1 MMAAWT
7 RGSMLDLHTHVLPGL
22 DDGAVDLAAGV
33 ALCRR
38 LHEQGVTTV
47 VATPHWH
54 SPRFEVAGDGISSA
68 WAQLRAAVAA
78 ELPGLALVLGAE
90 HHCSGLEDPAAFV
103 AGCRPLGDSRVVL
116 VELPDDHLPANAW
129 TTVFALIR
137 AGRRPV
143 LAHPERC
150 RGLRDQPDQLA
161 AFVEAGG
168 LLQLTLGHLLGVH
181 GWRMR
186 WRSRGLLRR
195 YPKACLIASDSH
207 DLGVRRPQWDRL
219 PATWRRFVP
228 GDLQGVSSW
237 GSVNS

>member
-1 MMAAWT
+1 MVIDGT
-7 RGSMLDLHTHVLPGL
+7 EMLDLHTHVLPGL
-22 DDGAVDLAAGV
+22 DDGAVDLAAGL

-38 LHEQGVTTV
+38 LHQQGVTTV

-54 SPRFEVAGDGISSA
+54 SPRFEVEAASIAKA
-68 WAQLRAAVAA
+68 WDELRAAVAA
-78 ELPGLALVLGAE
+78 ELPQLILVLGAE
-90 HHCSGLEDPAAFV
+90 HHCSGLEEPAAFV
-103 AGCRPLGDSRVVL
+103 ASCRTLGDSPVVL

-129 TTVFALIR
+129 ATLFALIR

-150 RGLRDQPDQLA
+150 RALRGQREQLA

-186 WRSRGLLRR
+186 WHSRGLLRR
-195 YPKACLIASDSH
+195 FSKACLIASDSH

-219 PATWRRFVP
+219 PAAWMGFVP
-228 GDLQGVSSW
+228 RDLESVSSW
-237 GSVNS
+237 GLASN

>member
-1 MMAAWT
+1 MVT
-7 RGSMLDLHTHVLPGL
+7 DGIGMLDLHTHVLPGL
-22 DDGAVDLAAGV
+22 DDGAVDLAAGL
-33 ALCRR
+33 ALCCR
-38 LHEQGVTTV
+38 LHHQGVTTV

-54 SPRFEVAGDGISSA
+54 SPRFEVEAAGIAKA
-68 WAQLRAAVAA
+68 WDDLRAAVAA
-78 ELPGLALVLGAE
+78 ELPRLTLVLGAE

-103 AGCRPLGDSRVVL
+103 ASCRTLGDSAVVL

-129 TTVFALIR
+129 ATLFALIR

-150 RGLRDQPDQLA
+150 RVLRSQREQVA

-168 LLQLTLGHLLGVH
+168 LLQLTLGHLLGIH

-186 WRSRGLLRR
+186 WHSRGLLRR
-195 YPKACLIASDSH
+195 FPGACLIASDSH

-219 PATWRRFVP
+219 PAGWAGFVP
-228 GDLQGVSSW
+228 ADLASVSSW
-237 GSVNS
+237 GLASN

>member
-1 MMAAWT
+1 MVLNGT
-7 RGSMLDLHTHVLPGL
+7 EMLDLHTHVLPGL
-22 DDGAVDLAAGV
+22 DDGAVDLAAGL
-33 ALCRR
+33 ALCCR
-38 LHEQGVTTV
+38 LHQQGVTTV

-54 SPRFEVAGDGISSA
+54 SPRFEVAGDGISTA
-68 WAQLRAAVAA
+68 WTELRAAVAA
-78 ELPGLALVLGAE
+78 ILPGLVLVLGAE
-90 HHCSGLEDPAAFV
+90 HHCSGIENPAAFV
-103 AGCRPLGDSRVVL
+103 ASCRPLGDSHVVL

-129 TTVFALIR
+129 ATVFALIR

-150 RGLRDQPDQLA
+150 RGLRDQPDQVA

-195 YPKACLIASDSH
+195 YPQACLIASDSH

-228 GDLQGVSSW
+228 GNLLDVSSW

>member
-1 MMAAWT
+1 
-7 RGSMLDLHTHVLPGL
+7 MLDLHTHVLPGL
-22 DDGAVDLAAGV
+22 DDGAVDLTAGL

-54 SPRFEVAGDGISSA
+54 SPRFEVEGAGISAA
-68 WAQLRAAVAA
+68 WEALRGRVAA
-78 ELPGLALVLGAE
+78 DLPGLALVLGAE

-103 AGCRPLGDSRVVL
+103 ASCRPLGDSRVVL
-116 VELPDDHLPANAW
+116 VELPDDHLPATAW
-129 TTVFALIR
+129 ATLFALIR
-137 AGRRPV
+137 GGLRPV

-150 RGLRDQPDQLA
+150 RGLRGQRDQVA

-186 WRSRGLLRR
+186 WHSRGLLRR
-195 YPKACLIASDSH
+195 HPTACLIASDSH
-207 DLGVRRPQWDRL
+207 DLGVRRPLWDRL
-219 PATWRRFVP
+219 PLGWRRFVP
-228 GDLQGVSSW
+228 ADLQAVSSW
-237 GSVNS
+237 SSCNNLPKI

>member
-1 MMAAWT
+1 
-7 RGSMLDLHTHVLPGL
+7 MLDLHTHVLPGL
-22 DDGAVDLAAGV
+22 DDGAVDLAAGL

-54 SPRFEVAGDGISSA
+54 SPRFEVESAGIAGA
-68 WAQLRAAVAA
+68 WERLQEVVAA
-78 ELPGLALVLGAE
+78 ELPRLTLVLGAE
-90 HHCSGLEDPAAFV
+90 HHLSGLEDPAAFL
-103 AGCRPLGDSRVVL
+103 ATCRPLGDSPVVL

-129 TTVFALIR
+129 TTLFALIR

-150 RGLRDQPDQLA
+150 RGLRSQHDQLSA
-161 AFVEAGG
+161 LVEAGG
-168 LLQLTLGHLLGVH
+168 VLQLTLGHLLGVH

-195 YPKACLIASDSH
+195 FPRACLIASDSH

-219 PATWRRFVP
+219 PRTWRPLVP
-228 GDLQGVSSW
+228 ADLAAVSAW
-237 GSVNS
+237 GSSNISSDV

>member
-1 MMAAWT
+1 
-7 RGSMLDLHTHVLPGL
+7 MLDLHTHVLPGL

-54 SPRFEVAGDGISSA
+54 SPRFDVDGAGITTAWDTLRTTVAG
-68 WAQLRAAVAA
+68 
-78 ELPGLALVLGAE
+78 ELPNLTLVLGAE
-90 HHCSGLEDPAAFV
+90 HHCSGLEDPASFV

-129 TTVFALIR
+129 ATLFALLR

-150 RGLRDQPDQLA
+150 RGLRGQRDQMT

-186 WRSRGLLRR
+186 WHSRGLLRR
-195 YPKACLIASDSH
+195 YPKSCLIASDSH

-219 PATWRRFVP
+219 PASWRPFVP
-228 GDLQGVSSW
+228 VDLRAVSSW
-237 GSVNS
+237 GSANYLGKI